1 MNDFMDIL
9 DRIEKFDIESRTVLI
24 DIINKRFL
32 ENRREI
38 FINETVKSIEDINSG
53 NFSSGTSDDLFNE
66 LEIWTD

>member
-1 MNDFMDIL
+1 MEMNDFMDIL
-9 DRIEKFDIESRTVLI
+9 DKIEKFDIESRTVLI

-38 FINETVKSIEDINSG
+38 FINDTVKSIEEVKSG

-66 LEIWTD
+66 LEI